1 MLAESN
7 MFVFVTS
14 IGISRFLLAASRFI
28 FFRMATAG
36 QLTFGSRMAK
46 GKVSDADVVHPELL
60 LVFLL

>member
-1 MLAESN
+1 
-7 MFVFVTS
+7 
-14 IGISRFLLAASRFI
+14 
-28 FFRMATAG
+28 MATAG